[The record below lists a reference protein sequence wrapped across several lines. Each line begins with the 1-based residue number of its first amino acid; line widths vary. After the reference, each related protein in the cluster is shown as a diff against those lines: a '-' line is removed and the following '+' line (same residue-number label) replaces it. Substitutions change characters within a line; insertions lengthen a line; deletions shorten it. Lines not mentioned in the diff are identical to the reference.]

1 MKGSLLVTMLK
12 MPWKSFCICLFVCF
26 VCLFLFGFFINLF
39 TFDLTFVLLFCWN
52 ALFICKL
59 VILCIISIS
68 LFLCR
73 CTTNGWM
80 AKMNM
85 KGKKGK
91 FAFVSTTV
99 HVCKLIKG
107 KSIWVSSLQFLSST
121 YRKKGN
127 NFQFSLSLPAFL
139 NRKKQKN
146 SHLIFTDVFLFL
158 FYLYIGLTPKKWEYA
173 SKRFG
178 ICSPKLWYAEK
189 NLFYSI
195 RDVWLFMKNR
205 T

>member
-1 MKGSLLVTMLK
+1 MRTVEGVTIGDHVKNAMKKFLYL
-12 MPWKSFCICLFVCF
+12 F
-26 VCLFLFGFFINLF
+26 VCLFYLFVLINLF

-73 CTTNGWM
+73 CMTNGWM

-91 FAFVSTTV
+91 FAFVSTT
-99 HVCKLIKG
+99 VCKLIKG

-139 NRKKQKN
+139 DSNKNKKQARIKF
-146 SHLIFTDVFLFL
+146 SQMFSFSYFI
-158 FYLYIGLTPKKWEYA
+158 YI
-173 SKRFG
+173 S
-178 ICSPKLWYAEK
+178 
-189 NLFYSI
+189 
-195 RDVWLFMKNR
+195 D
-205 T
+205 

>member
-1 MKGSLLVTMLK
+1 MRTFEGVTIGDHVKNAMKKFLYL
-12 MPWKSFCICLFVCF
+12 F
-26 VCLFLFGFFINLF
+26 VCLFYLFILFVLINLF

-99 HVCKLIKG
+99 CKLIKR

-139 NRKKQKN
+139 NRKKTKKLAFNFHRCFPFLILFIYRTNPQKM
-146 SHLIFTDVFLFL
+146 
-158 FYLYIGLTPKKWEYA
+158 
-173 SKRFG
+173 G
-178 ICSPKLWYAEK
+178 IR
-189 NLFYSI
+189 I
-195 RDVWLFMKNR
+195 
-205 T
+205 